1 MVNCTGEN
9 CPFKG
14 TTKEEAAVCDNSSYC
29 ICVSPP
35 KKAVYKT
42 NAAKIRMMTD
52 EELAKW
58 FCDKVSC
65 GCECLAL
72 CKDCG
77 RDDKSCTQAWLN
89 WLKQ

>member
-35 KKAVYKT
+35 KKAAYKT

-52 EELAKW
+52 EELA
-58 FCDKVSC
+58 D
-65 GCECLAL
+65 EILYI
-72 CKDCG
+72 
-77 RDDKSCTQAWLN
+77 LN
-89 WLKQ
+89 HVLWMYNDSRLGLLDWLKQEVKG